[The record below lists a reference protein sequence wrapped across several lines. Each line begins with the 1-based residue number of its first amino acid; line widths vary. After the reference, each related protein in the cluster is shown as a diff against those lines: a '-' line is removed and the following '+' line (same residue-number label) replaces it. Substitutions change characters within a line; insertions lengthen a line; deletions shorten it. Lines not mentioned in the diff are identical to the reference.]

1 MLARPR
7 NDGLC
12 DRNAHMMLIT
22 RFSDHSLRMQI
33 ALVFGAL
40 VVGLSVLLSLGF
52 GELLKH
58 RIQRDAGNSLQVV
71 AENAGKLLAL
81 GLMQRSLEV
90 EVMASAEVG
99 WSKGLDSAEAQHM
112 LARSQAMQPT
122 NVWIGVADAQ
132 GVVRNATGGLL
143 VGQSVAQRPWFQQG
157 LDGVHVGDVHPA
169 QLLESL
175 LPPTATG
182 EPHRFVDFAAPIRIG
197 PTTVGVFAIHG
208 SWQWTREVLES
219 LTPASSDESALEL
232 FIFDRQGTLIFAPG
246 GRTEVMRAAGQRLPE
261 GIQINNNRDGGGSTQ
276 TTVARWQD
284 GKRYLTAATQLQPR
298 NAASDLGW
306 RIVARQ
312 PVELAFAEADDTVQ
326 LALAIGLVAALFA
339 SALAWLAARRLSVD
353 LYALADAASGVEA
366 GRPGSDIPAMQSSRE
381 VQQLSQSLGRMTHHL
396 LAAREAME
404 EKVRLRT
411 LELEAANRALDL
423 QARTDALTGLLNR
436 RGFETQMAFAVALAR
451 RSSRPLSL
459 ITVDVDHF
467 KRVNDTYGHE
477 AGDEVLRR
485 LARTL
490 ESRLRGSDVV
500 ARLGGEEF
508 VALLPDTDLTGAQS
522 IAQALVTAM
531 AEQQDPVVGTIT
543 VSAGVATMR
552 GAEDNGAAM
561 LRRGDAALY
570 EAKGQG
576 RNRVC
581 VEA

>member
-1 MLARPR
+1 
-7 NDGLC
+7 
-12 DRNAHMMLIT
+12 MMLIT

-33 ALVFGAL
+33 ALVFGTL

-81 GLMQRSLEV
+81 GLMQRSLEA
-90 EVMASAEVG
+90 EVMASAEVV

-132 GVVRNATGGLL
+132 GVVRNATNGLL
-143 VGQSVAQRPWFQQG
+143 VGQSVAQRPWFQHG
-157 LDGVHVGDVHPA
+157 LQGVHVGDVHAA

-508 VALLPDTDLTGAQS
+508 VALLPDTDLNGAQS

-543 VSAGVATMR
+543 ISAGVATMR

>member
-1 MLARPR
+1 
-7 NDGLC
+7 
-12 DRNAHMMLIT
+12 MMLIT

-33 ALVFGAL
+33 ALVFGTL

-81 GLMQRSLEV
+81 GLMQRSLEA
-90 EVMASAEVG
+90 EVMASAEVV

-132 GVVRNATGGLL
+132 GVVRNATNGLL
-143 VGQSVAQRPWFQQG
+143 VGQSVAQRPWFLHG
-157 LDGVHVGDVHPA
+157 LQGVHVGDVHAA

-246 GRTEVMRAAGQRLPE
+246 GRTEVMRATGQRLPE

-276 TTVARWQD
+276 TAVARWQD

-298 NAASDLGW
+298 NTASDLGW

-396 LAAREAME
+396 VAGREAME

-552 GAEDNGAAM
+552 GADDTGAAM

>member
-1 MLARPR
+1 
-7 NDGLC
+7 
-12 DRNAHMMLIT
+12 MMLIT

-81 GLMQRSLEV
+81 GLMQRSLEA
-90 EVMASAEVG
+90 EVMASAEVV

-132 GVVRNATGGLL
+132 GVVRNATNGLL
-143 VGQSVAQRPWFQQG
+143 VGQSVAQLPWFQHG
-157 LDGVHVGDVHPA
+157 LQGVHVGDVHAA

-182 EPHRFVDFAAPIRIG
+182 GPHRFVDFAAPIRIG

-261 GIQINNNRDGGGSTQ
+261 GIQINNNRGGGGNTQ

-508 VALLPDTDLTGAQS
+508 VALLPDTDLNGAQS

-552 GAEDNGAAM
+552 GAEDTGAAM

>member
-1 MLARPR
+1 M
-7 NDGLC
+7 
-12 DRNAHMMLIT
+12 
-22 RFSDHSLRMQI
+22 
-33 ALVFGAL
+33 
-40 VVGLSVLLSLGF
+40 
-52 GELLKH
+52 
-58 RIQRDAGNSLQVV
+58 
-71 AENAGKLLAL
+71 
-81 GLMQRSLEV
+81 
-90 EVMASAEVG
+90 
-99 WSKGLDSAEAQHM
+99 
-112 LARSQAMQPT
+112 
-122 NVWIGVADAQ
+122 
-132 GVVRNATGGLL
+132 
-143 VGQSVAQRPWFQQG
+143 
-157 LDGVHVGDVHPA
+157 
-169 QLLESL
+169 
-175 LPPTATG
+175 
-182 EPHRFVDFAAPIRIG
+182 
-197 PTTVGVFAIHG
+197 
-208 SWQWTREVLES
+208 
-219 LTPASSDESALEL
+219 
-232 FIFDRQGTLIFAPG
+232 
-246 GRTEVMRAAGQRLPE
+246 
-261 GIQINNNRDGGGSTQ
+261 
-276 TTVARWQD
+276 
-284 GKRYLTAATQLQPR
+284 
-298 NAASDLGW
+298 
-306 RIVARQ
+306 ARQ
-312 PVELAFAEADDTVQ
+312 PVELAFAEADNTVQ
-326 LALAIGLVAALFA
+326 LALVIGLTAALLA

-353 LYALADAASGVEA
+353 LYALADAASAVEA
-366 GRPGSDIPAMQSSRE
+366 GRPGSDIPTMQSSRE
-381 VQQLSQSLGRMTHHL
+381 VQQLSQSLGRMTHRL

-508 VALLPDTDLTGAQS
+508 VALLPDTDLDGAQS

-531 AEQQDPVVGTIT
+531 AEQQNPVVGTIT

-552 GAEDNGAAM
+552 SADDNGAAM

>member
-1 MLARPR
+1 
-7 NDGLC
+7 
-12 DRNAHMMLIT
+12 MMFIT

-33 ALVFGAL
+33 ALVFGTL

-81 GLMQRSLEV
+81 GLMQRSLEA
-90 EVMASAEVG
+90 EVMASAEVV

-132 GVVRNATGGLL
+132 GVVRNATNGLL
-143 VGQSVAQRPWFQQG
+143 VGQSVAQLPWFQHG
-157 LDGVHVGDVHPA
+157 LQGVHVGDVHAA

-261 GIQINNNRDGGGSTQ
+261 GIQINNNRGGGGNTQ

-396 LAAREAME
+396 VAAREAME

-508 VALLPDTDLTGAQS
+508 VALLPDTDLNGAQS

-581 VEA
+581 MKA